1 MDELRRVHAN
11 LKTMPMDRI
20 LVELATIKKR
30 ASRSDRMAEAILPLM
45 QEIHAGLAQG
55 GGGGA
60 GAGAA
65 TSTGGGRSGK
75 VKISAKRKSAR
86 ILAVV
91 VGALAIFVGVVMLAL
106 RGGSESDAKKSKKAP
121 ETKETKK
128 TK

>member
-1 MDELRRVHAN
+1 MDELKRVHAN

-45 QEIHAGLAQG
+45 QEIHTGLAQG
-55 GGGGA
+55 GGG